1 MAANK
6 ETLYIKGDR
15 NVEVTNPDV
24 KLGDIVSMECSNK
37 DIIPKV
43 KALKLLKISP
53 QGEHRYVVSVLKIIA
68 CIHEQYPGIDVQN
81 MGETDIIITYEEQ
94 KTKGKAFHILKTAV
108 VSVLVFVGA
117 AFSIMTFN
125 NDVDVP
131 DVFSQVYRFATGTKS
146 DGFTVLE
153 VSYSI
158 GITLGILTFF
168 NHFGKKRFTVDPTP
182 LEVQMRTYENE
193 TQTALI
199 ETASRQGEEFDVG
212 KTDPSGNRRS

>member
-1 MAANK
+1 MNYGGDAA
-6 ETLYIKGDR
+6 EQVVRMSLEG
-15 NVEVTNPDV
+15 VEVAARITGNGA
-24 KLGDIVSMECSNK
+24 KNI
-37 DIIPKV
+37 
-43 KALKLLKISP
+43 ALLLAA
-53 QGEHRYVVSVLKIIA
+53 VLK
-68 CIHEQYPGIDVQN
+68 
-81 MGETDIIITYEEQ
+81 EEQ

-193 TQTALI
+193 IQTALI
-199 ETASRQGEEFDVG
+199 ETASRKGEEFDVG